1 MSVVECAWIW
11 IVAQMF
17 GCYNFFRRES
27 TLETKCKI
35 LWDQHAY
42 STCSGLKT
50 LYVCTFYNPDE
61 GDAISLENFER
72 SLQWIDGNTS
82 SDNLDSRRHEPP
94 WILLEA

>member
-1 MSVVECAWIW
+1 MRGFELLPP
-11 IVAQMF
+11 QMF

-27 TLETKCKI
+27 TSETKCEI

-72 SLQWIDGNTS
+72 SLQQISGNTS

-94 WILLEA
+94 WI